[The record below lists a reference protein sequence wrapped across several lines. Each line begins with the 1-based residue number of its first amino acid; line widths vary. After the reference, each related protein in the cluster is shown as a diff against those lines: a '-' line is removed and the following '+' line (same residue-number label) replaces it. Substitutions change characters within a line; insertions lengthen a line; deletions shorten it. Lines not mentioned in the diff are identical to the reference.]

1 MEAGAQMCGTTST
14 DGYDFTDSRS
24 VVDGQFLGLPIDEVN
39 EAELTD
45 TRVEKWCAQ
54 LSSEGVA

>member
-14 DGYDFTDSRS
+14 DDYDFTDSRS
-24 VVDGQFLGLPIDEVN
+24 VVDGQFLGLHIDEVN
-39 EAELTD
+39 QGELTGA
-45 TRVEKWCAQ
+45 RVEKWCAQ